1 MHAMLAEMAGAGK
14 IIINDLSQERL
25 EACKTADRRF
35 IPVSGDVKAFIED
48 ITGGRGADVCITACP
63 SPAAQK
69 TATEICAINGRINF
83 FGGIPASK
91 EPVSIDT
98 NLIHYKQLMI
108 SGTTRSSL
116 IQFRKTLGF
125 ISSGML
131 DIENV
136 ITDRYGIT
144 DINEAFSNAE
154 QAKGLKHVICYD

>member
-1 MHAMLAEMAGAGK
+1 
-14 IIINDLSQERL
+14 
-25 EACKTADRRF
+25 
-35 IPVSGDVKAFIED
+35 
-48 ITGGRGADVCITACP
+48 
-63 SPAAQK
+63 
-69 TATEICAINGRINF
+69 
-83 FGGIPASK
+83 
-91 EPVSIDT
+91 
-98 NLIHYKQLMI
+98 MI